1 MTKEYSPLALCLGSF
16 SALMTARTPRS
27 VWIVA
32 VYVARTCGVSCR
44 GIQLRAP
51 IGSDWVYRNALCPPV
66 CFGVSHCK
74 AAAVGTVR
82 YSILMDS
89 TALRDG
95 GKSMT
100 SALPRMGS
108 GFSM

>member
-1 MTKEYSPLALCLGSF
+1 MTKEYSPLDLCLGSF
-16 SALMTARTPRS
+16 SALMTARRPRS

-32 VYVARTCGVSCR
+32 VYVARTWGVSCR

-51 IGSDWVYRNALCPPV
+51 IGSDWVYRNPLCRPAV
-66 CFGVSHCK
+66 CFGVSHCN

-89 TALRDG
+89 TGLRDG

-108 GFSM
+108 